1 MAPSLSVAQVKL
13 QGGEVIGAPTPA
25 DVMASASRTVLTKL
39 DRVEGEVIDFFMP
52 AASRLIAGPH
62 PERVLAAA
70 LAAMSGFRY
79 GAGCESRA
87 VVSCD
92 ALGGADLKAPVHA
105 SPCVLILLPRVSA
118 QRLRLEMAQRTVCQ
132 VSLAKLIT
140 ESLYCVV
147 LVLCCAGVLLQ
158 SAAC

>member
-1 MAPSLSVAQVKL
+1 MCMARLLSFAQVKL

-79 GAGCESRA
+79 GAAWR
-87 VVSCD
+87 
-92 ALGGADLKAPVHA
+92 
-105 SPCVLILLPRVSA
+105 
-118 QRLRLEMAQRTVCQ
+118 RTVG
-132 VSLAKLIT
+132 VEPWSLVML
-140 ESLYCVV
+140 L
-147 LVLCCAGVLLQ
+147 AG
-158 SAAC
+158 